1 MNIGRKLILSFLLVT
16 FLPTLLLAFLTTNLI
31 SSSKKSDAQETIN
44 NNLKAAWVQYYAR
57 AYQMQYGMLQASTE
71 KFIQDAMRRGDKAK
85 LRAQLKAWK
94 AHRPYVDMWAVVDS
108 RSIVIASHNTAE
120 SGYLLTLGGLVN
132 KAISQKA
139 PFISTEIIPGSVL
152 AIEKIDRTARVVRT
166 VEDEG
171 RRSAQEILDGMM
183 LCVVTP
189 VSDEAGNVLGAI
201 VTGDLIN
208 NDPFVPDA
216 FAESIP
222 GALVTISM
230 GDVQVATNVKDE
242 NGKRL
247 VGHIIPADVL
257 AGIKSQMG
265 YRGETVIAH
274 KPYLS
279 AFDPVINYEA
289 RIIGSIFVG
298 VPKERFVS
306 LQYDNIKA
314 VITIS
319 MIGLFLATGAA
330 SFVTYVITRPL
341 LSLKKK
347 AQLVASGDLNVRIGT
362 VKEGNDEIADL
373 ARTFEVMLQSLRD
386 HEDRIKV
393 SQEKLATQNILIES
407 IINSLPYSLY
417 VLDKDMTIVL
427 LNTHAAA
434 ACLNSK
440 GGSSSECCR
449 GANVLALLP
458 GEDLK
463 LALGEAINGVFA
475 TGEAKSLEYRVPGEG
490 GHEKVMLTSVF
501 PVLPGAT
508 GQAEYVVWMSEDV
521 TRKKELESNI
531 ISSEKLAAVGQLAA
545 GIAHEVN
552 NPLGGIL
559 NCLYNFRHK
568 KLTDDR
574 KAEYIVFME
583 DGIKRV
589 QNIVRQLLDFA
600 QQHAPELKLTDVN
613 AMIEGLIPLFG
624 HLVKGRDVTL
634 TTNLAQGLPPIMADK
649 HQIEQIVVNL
659 ILNAL
664 QAVSGGGTISVRT
677 SVEGGWFCVE
687 VADDGCGISK
697 ENLGRVFDPFFT
709 TKGVGKGTGL
719 GLSVSRGIIER
730 HKGRIEVDSQAGK
743 GSTFRVYLPVP
754 LQS

>member
-31 SSSKKSDAQETIN
+31 SSSKKDDAQETIN

-71 KFIQDAMRRGDKAK
+71 KFIQDAMRDGDKK
-85 LRAQLKAWK
+85 LLRSQLMAWK
-94 AHRPYVDMWAVVDS
+94 AHRPYVDMWAIVDN
-108 RSIVIASHNTAE
+108 RAVVIASRNTAE
-120 SGYLLTLGGLVN
+120 SGYSIALGGLVR
-132 KAISQKA
+132 KAIIQKK
-139 PFISTEIIPGSVL
+139 PFISTEIIPGALL
-152 AIEKIDRTARVVRT
+152 ATEKIDRAARVVRT
-166 VEDEG
+166 VEDNG
-171 RRSAQEILDGMM
+171 RRSAQELLDGMM

-189 VSDEAGNVLGAI
+189 VSDESGNVLGAI

-230 GDVQVATNVKDE
+230 GDVQVATNVKGE

-247 VGHIIPADVL
+247 IGHIIPSDVL
-257 AGIKSQMG
+257 AAIKGQMG

-274 KPYLS
+274 KQYMS

-289 RIIGSIFVG
+289 KIIGSIFVG
-298 VPKERFVS
+298 VPKEKFVE

-330 SFVTYVITRPL
+330 SFITYVITRPI

-347 AQLVASGDLNVRIGT
+347 AQLVASGDLNVRIGV

-373 ARTFEVMLQSLRD
+373 ARTFEAMLQSLRD

-393 SQEKLATQNILIES
+393 SQEKLATQNVLIES
-407 IINSLPYSLY
+407 IINSLPYCLY
-417 VLDKDMTIVL
+417 VLDKDKTIVL
-427 LNTHAAA
+427 WNKHASD
-434 ACLNSK
+434 ACHI
-440 GGSSSECCR
+440 CR
-449 GANVLALLP
+449 DGYEEGCRHTNALALLP
-458 GEDLK
+458 GEDLRNG
-463 LALGEAINGVFA
+463 LGDAINGVFA
-475 TGEAKSLEYRVPGEG
+475 TGEAKSLEYRVTGEG
-490 GHEKVMLTSVF
+490 GREKVIFTSVF
-501 PVLPGAT
+501 PVLPGDT
-508 GQAEYVVWMSEDV
+508 GQAEYVVWMSEDI

-559 NCLYNFRHK
+559 NCLYNFRNK
-568 KLTDDR
+568 KLTDER
-574 KAEYIVFME
+574 KAEYIEFME

-589 QNIVRQLLDFA
+589 QNIVRQLLDFS

-613 AMIEGLIPLFG
+613 TIIEGLIPLFV
-624 HLVKGRDVTL
+624 HSVKGRDIR
-634 TTNLAQGLPPIMADK
+634 LATRLGQGLPPIMADR

-659 ILNAL
+659 ILNAV
-664 QAVSGGGTISVRT
+664 QAVPGGGVIEVRT
-677 SVEGGWFCVE
+677 DVEGGWYRIE
-687 VADDGCGISK
+687 VADNGCGISK
-697 ENLGRVFDPFFT
+697 ENLSRVFDPFFT

-719 GLSVSRGIIER
+719 GLSVSRGIIEC
-730 HKGRIEVDSQAGK
+730 HKGRIEVDSQAGA
-743 GSTFRVYLPVP
+743 GSTFKVYLPVP
-754 LQS
+754 PQA